1 MEFDFVKIAVFVPAT
16 HADKIRKVLNDSR
29 AGKLGNYD
37 YCSFSTKGTGRFR
50 GLKGSNPAIG
60 KVGEIEKVE
69 EEKIEVLCSR
79 ENYKDVLEAI
89 KKAHPYEEP
98 AIDVYPLLRYI

>member
-16 HADKIRKVLNDSR
+16 HADKIRKVLNDSG